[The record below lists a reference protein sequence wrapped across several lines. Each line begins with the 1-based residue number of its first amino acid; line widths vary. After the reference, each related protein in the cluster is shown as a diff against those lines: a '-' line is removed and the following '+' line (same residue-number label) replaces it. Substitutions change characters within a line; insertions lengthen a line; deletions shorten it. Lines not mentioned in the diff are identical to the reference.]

1 MDTDIQATI
10 LKYIQKNKAANT
22 YKMARNLGVDRERLV
37 MELAKLQE
45 KGLIEHRTGMVRHS
59 GKAKPEAAVIAEAET
74 FQKVSKPKTER
85 PKIKKQK
92 TKIVTKVIVRH
103 VPKIRGRRILKNSFR
118 AGKPA
123 GEQGWLSNLPQNIGQ
138 LSIPEVFGRKIDFK
152 GTGFDFARLNGR
164 ISQLE
169 IPVMLKKR
177 W

>member
-22 YKMARNLGVDRERLV
+22 YKLARNLGVDRERLV
-37 MELAKLQE
+37 EELAKLQE

-59 GKAKPEAAVIAEAET
+59 GKAKAEAAVITEAET

-85 PKIKKQK
+85 PRIKKQ
-92 TKIVTKVIVRH
+92 IVRH
-103 VPKIRGRRILKNSFR
+103 VPKMRARRILKNSFR

-123 GEQGWLSNLPQNIGQ
+123 GEQGWLSNLTQNIGQ
-138 LSIPEVFGRKIDFK
+138 LSIPEVFGRKIEFK
-152 GTGFDFARLNGR
+152 GTGFDFSRLNGR